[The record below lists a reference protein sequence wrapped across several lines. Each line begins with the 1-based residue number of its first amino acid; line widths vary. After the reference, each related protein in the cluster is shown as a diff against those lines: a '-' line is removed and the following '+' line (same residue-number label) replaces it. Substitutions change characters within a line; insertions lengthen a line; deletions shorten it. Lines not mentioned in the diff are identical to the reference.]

1 MAENFN
7 RVGVKLTSTTA
18 TDVYQA
24 PNNAAT
30 DRAVVL
36 SLLIAN
42 VSGST
47 TNFTVALTNSA
58 NTVISTL
65 AQNLDIPTKTSIEV
79 IVNKQVLLAG
89 EKLRVTAGAANALN
103 VTASALEII

>member
-7 RVGVKLTSTTA
+7 RVGVALSSTSA
-18 TDVYQA
+18 TDIYQA
-24 PNNAAT
+24 PNAAPSN
-30 DRAVVL
+30 RAVVL
-36 SLLIAN
+36 SLLVAN

-47 TNFTVALTNSA
+47 ASFTVTLTNAS

-89 EKLRVTAGAANALN
+89 EKLRVTAGTANALN